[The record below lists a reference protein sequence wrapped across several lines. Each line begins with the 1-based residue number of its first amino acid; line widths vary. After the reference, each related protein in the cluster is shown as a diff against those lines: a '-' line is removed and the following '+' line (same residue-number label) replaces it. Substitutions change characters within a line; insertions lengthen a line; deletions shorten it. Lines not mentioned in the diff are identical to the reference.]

1 MSGDKIIAIGLLTQK
16 DLGRLGATFDR
27 LWPVTE
33 APAFEDLLRAIDDA
47 DRASRGHVEP
57 CNGRS

>member
-16 DLGRLGATFDR
+16 DLSRLGETFDR
-27 LWPVTE
+27 VWPVTE

-47 DRASRGHVEP
+47 DRATRGRAEP
-57 CNGRS
+57 CEGRS